1 MTARKIPMADERPVV
16 SLWPEAGGWLD
27 LGRSA
32 TYDAAKRGEIP
43 TIAIGRRRVVPTAKL
58 RVLLGLDAA

>member
-1 MTARKIPMADERPVV
+1 MTEGRIPTAEERPVV
-16 SLWPEAGGWLD
+16 SLWPEAGEWLE

-43 TIAIGRRRVVPTAKL
+43 TISIGRRRVVPTAKL